1 MDRDRLDNRIV
12 REIIARVASGSYGV
26 GQRLPSERALCAEFA
41 VARGTLRKAL
51 SELGRLGVLRIK
63 PNSGLYVQGVTHAKL
78 PQTLLP
84 PEFKEVNLADIV
96 EARKTIEL
104 AALKRAVERISS
116 RELKNL
122 QRLVER
128 MDAVVDDLPAF
139 LELDLAFHQ
148 ALVRASGNAVLVT
161 AFEAIYDYH
170 RFSAVYTSQQEGEE
184 RQALAWH
191 RKLLAAIEKSDIR
204 ASGRILAGHLD
215 AINKY
220 KTVAKRH
227 R

>member
-12 REIIARVASGSYGV
+12 REIIARAASGSYGV
-26 GQRLPSERALCAEFA
+26 GRRLPSERTLCQEFA

-51 SELGRLGVLRIK
+51 SKLVQLGVLRIK
-63 PNSGLYVQGVTHAKL
+63 PNSGVYVRGVAHAKL
-78 PQTLLP
+78 PRTFLP
-84 PEFKEVNLADIV
+84 PDFKEVDLADIV

-104 AALKRAVERISS
+104 AALRQSVGRMSS
-116 RELKNL
+116 RDLKGL
-122 QRLVER
+122 QALVER
-128 MDAVVDDLPAF
+128 MAAAVDDLPAF

-148 ALVRASGNAVLVT
+148 TLVRASGNAVLAT
-161 AFEAIYDYH
+161 AFEAIYEYH

-184 RQALAWH
+184 RRALAWH
-191 RKLLAAIEKSDIR
+191 RRLLTAIEKHDVRVS
-204 ASGRILAGHLD
+204 SRILAGHLD